1 MLQRRDTL
9 VYQGSSSGKL
19 EWNSRYCS
27 SPKVEHSAIF
37 PQRKRSLTMIRK
49 SQLALAIAALISA
62 PAFAAVG
69 FDANVEMD
77 TTYQN
82 NKRGASQGGRVEL
95 NAFSKADKGGGFV
108 AGRASYMA
116 GKGGTVGVDDM
127 WVQIGNSA
135 GDIKLGRF
143 EAADLFP
150 TGKDTIAE
158 DGGAPSGYRTNA
170 FRGRT
175 SDAHAALTLN
185 AGGGVG
191 FELGL
196 MAAAKNVGIRPVV
209 SFGMDGFNA
218 KVGFES
224 GKNAAGSTVN
234 GAGITVG
241 TTMAGTGLNL
251 SYGSGKTTAAAA
263 GSVGVKGSSLGLNAT
278 MGAAGV
284 GYIMDKTGS
293 AKENIFYAA
302 YSLPLFD
309 TGATITPAASYSK
322 ADNETKR
329 IGLRVRVNY
338 AF

>member
-1 MLQRRDTL
+1 
-9 VYQGSSSGKL
+9 
-19 EWNSRYCS
+19 
-27 SPKVEHSAIF
+27 
-37 PQRKRSLTMIRK
+37 MIRK
-49 SQLALAIAALISA
+49 TQLAVAAAALIAA

-82 NKRGASQGGRVEL
+82 NARGASQGGRVEL
-95 NAFSKADKGGGFV
+95 NAFSKSDKGGGFV

-150 TGKDTIAE
+150 AGKDVIVE
-158 DGGAPSGYRTNA
+158 DGGAPSGYRTNV

-175 SDAHAALTLN
+175 SSAHAALNLN

-196 MAAAKNVGIRPVV
+196 MADKKNTGIRPVV
-209 SFGMDGFNA
+209 SFGMDGFSVKLGVEN
-218 KVGFES
+218 
-224 GKNAAGSTVN
+224 GKNAAGAKVS
-234 GAGITVG
+234 GAGLTVG
-241 TTMAGTGLNL
+241 TSMAGMGLNA
-251 SYGSGKTTAAAA
+251 SIGSGKVA
-263 GSVGVKGSSLGLNAT
+263 GVKGSSFGLNAT

-284 GYIMDKTGS
+284 GYILDKNGS

-322 ADNETKR
+322 ATGEVKR